1 MDIDLD
7 KLGKDLTTALSAVAG
22 THWSAIKHL
31 SKEDLEFI
39 KATTT
44 ALAADVTAG
53 RVTQEQ
59 AEMEAEDLRVAIEGM
74 RDVLE
79 IEGKVLA
86 QDLVNAAMK
95 VVSEALN
102 KAIGIALL

>member
-1 MDIDLD
+1 MEIDL
-7 KLGKDLTTALSAVAG
+7 KTLGKDLGAALSTVAG
-22 THWSAIKHL
+22 KHWKAVKQL

-39 KATTT
+39 KATTI

-53 RVTQEQ
+53 RVTEEQ
-59 AEMEAEDLRVAIEGM
+59 AKMEAQDLRDAIEGM

-86 QDLVNAAMK
+86 QDLVNTAIG
-95 VVSEALN
+95 VVSGALT
-102 KAIGIALL
+102 KAIGIAL